1 MNGKRIVVLR
11 IGHRIGRDKRIT
23 THIGLAARALG
34 ASGMFLE
41 AEDREVE
48 KSIRDVV
55 SRWGGD
61 YWVKSGFRWQ
71 DVVKSWNG
79 AIVHLTMYGESILD
93 LEDVIQKDSR
103 DILVVI
109 GAEKV
114 PYGVYEHAD
123 WNVAVTNQPH
133 SELAALAIFLDR
145 IQEGRELKSKDF
157 GGKIMIIGKK
167 VGKEVLKDV

>member
-1 MNGKRIVVLR
+1 MKGKRIVVLR

-34 ASGMFLE
+34 ASGMFLT

-48 KSIRDVV
+48 RSILDVV
-55 SRWGGD
+55 SRFGGD
-61 YWVKSGFRWQ
+61 FWVKGDCRWQ
-71 DVVKSWNG
+71 NVIKSWDG

-93 LEDVIQKDSR
+93 IEKEIKKDTR

-114 PYGVYEHAD
+114 PFEVYERSD
-123 WNVAVTNQPH
+123 WNVSVTNQPH

-145 IQEGRELKSKDF
+145 IQEGHELKEEFNGRIRIVPSKL
-157 GGKIMIIGKK
+157 
-167 VGKEVLKDV
+167 GKEVVVDE